1 MPWDSEGSL
10 SLPAGTFNLLGALI
24 PGTVLTGSEEAAAI
38 AGPDDPVFGLL
49 ASYCDGNAEVWSPGS
64 YEMLEPS
71 FNPDGLLSAWNGGVL
86 DLAIGDDGRLAHVP
100 GRRAVATLLERSS
113 ASRLVIALT

>member
-1 MPWDSEGSL
+1 MPCASDGSL
-10 SLPAGTFNLLGALI
+10 SLPAGTFNLLGALVS
-24 PGTVLTGSEEAAAI
+24 GTVLTGSEEAVEI

-49 ASYCDGNAEVWSPGS
+49 SSYSDGHAEVWPSGS

-71 FNPDGLLSAWNGGVL
+71 FNPTGLLSAWNAGVL

-100 GRRAVATLLERSS
+100 GRRAVATLVERSS
-113 ASRLVIALT
+113 ASRLVITLA